1 MTKKQI
7 TLEIVT
13 QEKQVLKTQV
23 SSVSVTTAMGEITV
37 LPDHIPLFTKLSTGE
52 LRYLDPETN
61 QTHYFAI
68 SGGFMDVGVN
78 NNITVLA
85 DDALRADDIN
95 ETLVDQARKEAEEA
109 LKNKTSKKEFMIAEA
124 SLRKAL
130 NELKIAQKRKSSRSR

>member
-1 MTKKQI
+1 MSKKQI

-13 QEKQVLKTQV
+13 QERQVLHTQV
-23 SSVSVTTAMGEITV
+23 SSVSVTTAMGEVTI

-61 QTHYFAI
+61 ETHYFAI
-68 SGGFMDVGVN
+68 SGGFMDVGVDN
-78 NNITVLA
+78 HITVLA

-95 ETLVDQARKEAEEA
+95 ETLADQARKEAEEA
-109 LKNKTSKKEFMIAEA
+109 LKNKTSRKEFMIAEA

-130 NELKIAQKRKSSRSR
+130 NELKIAQKRKSSRSH